1 MKNTTSRSFPILPI
15 KHLSMGR
22 FGLLH
27 SVASMQHYRQAQ
39 EVRVGVVRSQAPFRG

>member
-15 KHLSMGR
+15 KLSMGR

-27 SVASMQHYRQAQ
+27 SVASTQHYRQAQ